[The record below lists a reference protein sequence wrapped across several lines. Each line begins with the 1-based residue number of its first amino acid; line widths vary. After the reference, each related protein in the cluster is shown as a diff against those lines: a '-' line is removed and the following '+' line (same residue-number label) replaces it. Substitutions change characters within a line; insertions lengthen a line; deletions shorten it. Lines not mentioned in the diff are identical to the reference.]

1 MTGNELRKSFLEFFR
16 RRGHLIKPSWPLVPP
31 DDPTLLFTSA
41 GMVQFKKEFLAETPP
56 AFTRAATCQK
66 CFRTSDIDNV
76 GKTTRHHTFFEMLGN
91 FSFGDYFKEESI
103 GWGWEYVTKELGL
116 PENRLWVSIFRDDD
130 EAFDIWKE
138 LITPDRILRMD
149 EKDNFWAMGPTGPCG
164 PCSEIYYD
172 YGEGVGCGRPGCLP
186 GCDCDRYVEI
196 WNHVFTQFDR
206 QTDGSLKPLP
216 KKNIDTGMGLERI
229 AAVMQGTTSNFDTD
243 LFKSIIEYTASL
255 TGVDPADAV
264 EKYRVIADHIR
275 ALTFLITDGVLPSN
289 EGRGYVERRILR
301 RAVQRGRDLGMQEPF
316 LYRIVGTVVETYKDA
331 YPELEA
337 KREHIS
343 HVIKTEEERF
353 HETLSQ
359 GLTLL
364 NDIMDDLQKAGKREI
379 SGRQLFRL
387 YDTYGF
393 PVELTEEIAVSKGY
407 ELDKNGFDAEM
418 QSQRERARAAFT
430 GYEAAGELRVYAEL
444 AQKLRPSEFVG
455 YTQLQTESKVTALLV
470 NGSPVESIEGD
481 AEAEAVLDITPFY
494 SESGGQ
500 VGDKGRLTGTGLEAE
515 VTDTKQPTG
524 ELIVH
529 KVRLKKGILR
539 VGAKVLAQV
548 DESLRRDTAAH
559 HSATHLL
566 QSALREVIGEHVYQ
580 AGSLVAPDRFR
591 FDYAH
596 FTAPDKR
603 QLKRVEALLNE
614 RIRENLP
621 VQAVTVPFDEAKKHG
636 AIALFGEKYG
646 DRVRMVKMGEVSKE
660 LCGGTHVHSTGD
672 IGLCILTSESSV
684 AAGVRRIEA
693 VCGSAAYR
701 RAREDED
708 MLQEMSLYVNAPR
721 EAIPERIRQLL
732 EEKKKIEKELTRLK
746 KAVVA
751 DKVDDL
757 IAEAVDVDGVKV
769 LAVRLDD
776 QDVSH
781 LRNTA
786 DSLKAKL
793 RSGVVV
799 IGGVT
804 EGKVLLIASVTKD
817 LTGKVHA
824 GDLVKD
830 VAKIVGGGGGGR
842 PDMAQ
847 AGGKDPSKLEEA
859 LGKVPKSVER
869 MIKAREAVKG

>member
-1 MTGNELRKSFLEFFR
+1 MTGNELRESFLDFFR
-16 RRGHLIKPSWPLVPP
+16 RNGHTIKPSWPLVPP

-41 GMVQFKKEFLAETPP
+41 GMVQFKKEFLGEIPLK
-56 AFTRAATCQK
+56 FTRAATCQK

-103 GWGWEYVTKELGL
+103 AWGWEYVTKELAL
-116 PENRLWVSIFRDDD
+116 PKDRLWVSIFRDDD
-130 EAFDIWKE
+130 EAFEIWKK
-138 LITPDRILRMD
+138 LTPVERILRMD
-149 EKDNFWAMGPTGPCG
+149 ENDNFWAMGPTGPCG

-172 YGEGVGCGRPGCLP
+172 YGEGIGCGRPDCLP

-206 QTDGSLKPLP
+206 QPDGSLIPLP

-229 AAVMQGTTSNFDTD
+229 TAVMQGVHSNFDTD
-243 LFKSIIEYTASL
+243 LFAPIIEYTASL
-255 TGVDPADAV
+255 TGVDPSRTV
-264 EKYRVIADHIR
+264 EQYRVIADHVR
-275 ALTFLITDGVLPSN
+275 ALTFLITDGILPSN

-316 LYRIVGTVVETYKDA
+316 LYRIVGTVVDIYKPA
-331 YPELEA
+331 YPELEV
-337 KREHIS
+337 KREHVS
-343 HVIKTEEERF
+343 RVVKTEEERF

-359 GLTLL
+359 GLGLL
-364 NDIMDDLQKAGKREI
+364 EDIMGGLQKAGKKEI
-379 SGRQLFRL
+379 RGGQLFRL

-393 PVELTEEIAVSKGY
+393 PVELTEEIAGKRGFT
-407 ELDKNGFDAEM
+407 LDKAGFEAEM
-418 QSQRERARAAFT
+418 HAQRERARAAFT
-430 GYEAAGELRVYAEL
+430 GYEAAGELRVYTEL
-444 AQKLRPSEFVG
+444 AQKLGPTEFVG
-455 YTQLQTESKVTALLV
+455 YTQLQAESKVTALLSD
-470 NGSPVESIEGD
+470 GSPVESVETGM
-481 AEAEAVLDITPFY
+481 EAEVILDVTPFY

-500 VGDKGRLTGTGLEAE
+500 VGDRGRLKAAGLEAE
-515 VTDTKQPTG
+515 VVDTKEPVDG
-524 ELIVH
+524 LVVH
-529 KVRLKKGILR
+529 KVRLGKGGLR
-539 VGAKVLAQV
+539 VGQEVLAQV
-548 DESLRRDTAAH
+548 EESLRRDTAAH

-596 FTAPDKR
+596 YTAPDKR
-603 QLKRVEALLNE
+603 QLKRVEALLNQ

-621 VQAVTVPFDEAKKHG
+621 VQTFILSFDEAKQQG

-646 DRVRMVKMGEVSKE
+646 DQVRMVKMGDVSKE
-660 LCGGTHVHSTGD
+660 LCGGTHVHSTGE

-684 AAGVRRIEA
+684 AAGIRRIEA

-701 RAREDED
+701 RVREDED
-708 MLQEMSLYVNAPR
+708 ILQETATFANVPR
-721 EAIPERIRQLL
+721 ESIPDRVRQLL
-732 EEKKKIEKELTRLK
+732 EDRKKIEKELTRLK
-746 KAVVA
+746 RTVVA

-757 IAEAVDVDGVKV
+757 LARTVDVDGVKV
-769 LAVRLDD
+769 LAVRLDE
-776 QDVSH
+776 QDVTH

-793 RSGVVV
+793 KSGVVV
-799 IGGVT
+799 LGGVS

-817 LTGKVHA
+817 LAGRVHA
-824 GDLVKD
+824 GHLVKD

-847 AGGKDPSKLEEA
+847 AGGKDPSKLDKA
-859 LGKVPKSVER
+859 LGEVPK
-869 MIKAREAVKG
+869 AVDQLLRKG